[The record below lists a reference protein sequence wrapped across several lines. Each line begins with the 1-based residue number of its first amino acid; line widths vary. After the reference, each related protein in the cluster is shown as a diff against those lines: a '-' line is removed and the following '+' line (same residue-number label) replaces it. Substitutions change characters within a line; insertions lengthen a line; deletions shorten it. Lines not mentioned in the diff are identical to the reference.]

1 MIDPVIQ
8 KHPYTPDCG
17 DILSGGEYLVRE
29 VKGSEIGAN
38 FLTAQGIDDNPWESI
53 KALGINAEP
62 LKEAFKYTCP
72 YTENTYYHFIPL
84 AVLLIDG
91 HDIDMYRKGPYESP
105 SWNFAFD
112 LEWNKERCPTFEDF
126 NMSRVT
132 DSMLGHGY
140 TDGTLP
146 SDGSGEHIRVLIE
159 LANGDFLFG
168 YCWQW
173 YNK

>member
-1 MIDPVIQ
+1 MIEPVIQ
-8 KHPYTPDCG
+8 KQPYTPDCG

-29 VKGSEIGAN
+29 VKGSEIIGN
-38 FLTAQGIDDNPWESI
+38 FLSSQAVSDNPWKSL
-53 KALGINAEP
+53 KVLGIDVAP
-62 LKEAFKYTCP
+62 LKKAFQYSCP
-72 YTENTYYHFIPL
+72 YTRNTYYHFIPL
-84 AVLLIDG
+84 AILLIEG
-91 HDIDMYRKGPYESP
+91 HDVDMYRKGPYESP

-112 LEWNKERCPTFEDF
+112 LEWNKKRCHTFDDF
-126 NMSRVT
+126 GLNRVA

-159 LANGDFLFG
+159 LSNGDFLFG

>member
-1 MIDPVIQ
+1 MIEPIIQ
-8 KHPYTPDCG
+8 KQPYKPDCG

-29 VKGSEIGAN
+29 VKGSEIVGN
-38 FLTAQGIDDNPWESI
+38 FLSAQGIEVNPWESI
-53 KALGINAEP
+53 EAMGISTKL
-62 LKEAFKYTCP
+62 LKEAFQYTCP

-84 AVLLIDG
+84 AILLIDG
-91 HDIDMYRKGPYESP
+91 HDINMYRKPPYNSP
-105 SWNFAFD
+105 SMDYAFD
-112 LEWNKERCPTFEDF
+112 LEWNKERCHTFDDF
-126 NMSRVT
+126 SMSSVAE
-132 DSMLGHGY
+132 SMLGHGY